1 MENKYKYF
9 KRDISWLSFN
19 YRVLLEALDERLPL
33 YERINFISIYSSN
46 LEEFYKI
53 RVADH
58 KAVASGAT
66 ESDEESVQSARELV
80 EEINREVNQQ
90 LDDRVRIYEQK
101 ILPALQKNHIIF
113 YQDSH
118 VEPFHQQFIKDFFKE
133 EIFPYLQPVPVSK
146 DKIVSFLRDNRL
158 YLAIRLYPKEER
170 KEGEG
175 EKERERIEARET
187 REDIEERAIKSARE
201 RNEER
206 ERKEAREAKE
216 DIEGKEGIEEKG
228 SPILESSRPPLYFV
242 MKQPYAKVPRF
253 IELPCHEKNHYL
265 MFVEDIIKANLN
277 LIFPGY
283 DVESCYSI
291 KISRDA
297 DILID
302 DTASSADLVAQ
313 LKKKVKKRKIGDV
326 CRFVYDR
333 AMPHD
338 FLDFLVDAFHI
349 HRDEL
354 VPGDKHLN
362 LEDLRHLPNPNKSL
376 PNTGKLL
383 PSTGKSLLSTGKSLP
398 SNDKSSPNSGGK
410 SLHSPEKPKPM
421 KLTIL
426 DEKESIFNYVARK
439 DLLLYYP
446 YHSFEHF
453 IHFLYEAV
461 HNPETREIMVTQ
473 YRVAENSAVINTLIA
488 AAQNG
493 KKVTVF
499 VELKARFDEENN
511 LATAEMMQAAGIKI
525 IYSIP
530 GLKVH
535 AKVALIRR
543 RGLNGEKIPSYAYIS
558 TGNFNE
564 KTATLYADCGLFTCR
579 KEIVNDLYNLFRTL
593 QGKEAP
599 KFTTLL
605 VARFN
610 LIPELNRLIDREIAL
625 ADQGKPARIILKMN
639 ALQDPTM
646 IDRLYEASEH
656 GVQIDLI
663 IRGICCLIPDQPYS
677 RNIRITR
684 IVDSFLEHARI
695 WYFGNGGNPK
705 VFMGSPDW
713 MRRNLYRRIEAITP
727 VLDPDLRNSLIEMLT
742 IQLADNQKACRVD
755 AKLQNIFKKRTP
767 GTPAIRAQYTLYNW
781 LCSNNT
787 QQPKDQPA
795 MPQ

>member
-1 MENKYKYF
+1 MFNSTKIVYLEEILTLKRMENKYNYF

-19 YRVLLEALDERLPL
+19 YRVLLEARDEHLPL
-33 YERINFISIYSSN
+33 YERINFISIYSAN

-80 EEINREVNQQ
+80 EEINREVTRQ
-90 LDDRVRIYEQK
+90 LDDRVRIYEEM
-101 ILPALQKNHIIF
+101 ILPALKKNHIIF
-113 YQDSH
+113 YQSRH
-118 VEPFHQQFIKDFFKE
+118 VEPFHQKFIKDFFRE

-146 DKIVSFLRDNRL
+146 DKIISFLRDNRL
-158 YLAIRLYPKEER
+158 YLAIRLYPKE
-170 KEGEG
+170 G
-175 EKERERIEARET
+175 
-187 REDIEERAIKSARE
+187 
-201 RNEER
+201 
-206 ERKEAREAKE
+206 
-216 DIEGKEGIEEKG
+216 GK
-228 SPILESSRPPLYFV
+228 PLYFV

-253 IELPCHEKNHYL
+253 IELPAHEGNHYL
-265 MFVEDIIKANLN
+265 IFVEDIIKANLG

-283 DVESCYSI
+283 EVDSSYSI

-302 DTASSADLVAQ
+302 DTTNGADLVKQ
-313 LKKKVKKRKIGDV
+313 LKQKVKKRKIGDV

-333 AMPHD
+333 SMPQD
-338 FLDFLVDAFHI
+338 FLEFLMDAFHI

-376 PNTGKLL
+376 RPI
-383 PSTGKSLLSTGKSLP
+383 
-398 SNDKSSPNSGGK
+398 
-410 SLHSPEKPKPM
+410 EKPKPM
-421 KLTIL
+421 RLTCL
-426 DEKESIFNYVARK
+426 DEKESIFNYVAKK

-446 YHSFEHF
+446 YHSFDHF

-535 AKVALIRR
+535 AKVALVRR
-543 RGLNGEKIPSYAYIS
+543 RGFNGEKVPSYAYIS

-593 QGKEAP
+593 QGKENP
-599 KFTTLL
+599 KFNTLL

-610 LIPELNRLIDREIAL
+610 LIPELNRLIDREISL
-625 ADQGKPARIILKMN
+625 AEQGKEGRIILKMN

-646 IDRLYEASEH
+646 IDRLYEASER
-656 GVQIDLI
+656 GVKIDLI
-663 IRGICCLIPDQPYS
+663 VRGICCLIPGLPYS
-677 RNIRITR
+677 RNIRVTR

-695 WYFGNGGNPK
+695 WYFGNNGNPDL
-705 VFMGSPDW
+705 FMGSPDW
-713 MRRNLYRRIEAITP
+713 MRRNLYRRIEAVTP
-727 VLDPDLRNSLIEMLT
+727 ILDPDLKSDLIELLH
-742 IQLADNQKACRVD
+742 IQLRDNQKACWVD
-755 AKLQNIFKKRTP
+755 GQLNNVFKKRP
-767 GTPAIRAQYTLYNW
+767 AGKAAIRAQYYFYDW
-781 LCSNNT
+781 LNKQT
-787 QQPKDQPA
+787 TV
-795 MPQ
+795 

>member
-1 MENKYKYF
+1 MESKYNYF

-66 ESDEESVQSARELV
+66 ESDEETVQSARELV
-80 EEINREVNQQ
+80 EEINKEVTRQ
-90 LDDRVRIYEQK
+90 LDDRVRIYEEK
-101 ILPALQKNHIIF
+101 LLPALRKNHIIF
-113 YQDSH
+113 YQDRH
-118 VEPFHQQFIKDFFKE
+118 VEPFHQQFIKDFFRE

-158 YLAIRLYPKEER
+158 YLAIRVYPK
-170 KEGEG
+170 KEGNEG
-175 EKERERIEARET
+175 T
-187 REDIEERAIKSARE
+187 TS
-201 RNEER
+201 
-206 ERKEAREAKE
+206 
-216 DIEGKEGIEEKG
+216 
-228 SPILESSRPPLYFV
+228 LTESRQPLYFV

-253 IELPCHEKNHYL
+253 IELPSREKNHYL
-265 MFVEDIIKANLN
+265 MFTEDIIKANLN

-283 DVESCYSI
+283 DVDSSYCI

-333 AMPHD
+333 GMPHD

-349 HRDEL
+349 QRDEL

-376 PNTGKLL
+376 H
-383 PSTGKSLLSTGKSLP
+383 SL
-398 SNDKSSPNSGGK
+398 
-410 SLHSPEKPKPM
+410 EKPKPM

-426 DEKESIFNYVARK
+426 DEKESIFNYVAKK

-579 KEIVNDLYNLFRTL
+579 PKIVADLYNLFRTL
-593 QGKEAP
+593 QGKEDP

-625 ADQGKPARIILKMN
+625 ADEGKQGRIILKMN
-639 ALQDPTM
+639 ALQDPAM
-646 IDRLYEASEH
+646 IDRLYEASQA
-656 GVQIDLI
+656 GVEIDLI
-663 IRGICCLIPDQPYS
+663 VRGICCLIPGQEYS
-677 RNIRITR
+677 HNIRVTR
-684 IVDSFLEHARI
+684 IVDTFLEHARV
-695 WYFGNGGNPK
+695 WYFGNGGAPK
-705 VFMGSPDW
+705 LFLGSPDW
-713 MRRNLYRRIEAITP
+713 MRRNLYRRIEAVTP
-727 VLDPDLRNSLIEMLT
+727 ILDPDLKQELIDMLS
-742 IQLADNQKACRVD
+742 IQLSDKRKACFVD
-755 AKLQNIFKKRTP
+755 DRLRNRWKSSRPQKEKVRS
-767 GTPAIRAQYTLYNW
+767 QYSFYEYLRE
-781 LCSNNT
+781 
-787 QQPKDQPA
+787 KI
-795 MPQ
+795 

>member
-1 MENKYKYF
+1 MESKYNYF

-19 YRVLLEALDERLPL
+19 YRVLLEATDEHLPL

-66 ESDEESVQSARELV
+66 ESDEETVQSARELV
-80 EEINREVNQQ
+80 EEINREVTRQ
-90 LDDRVRIYEQK
+90 LDDRVHIYEQK
-101 ILPALQKNHIIF
+101 ILPALRRNHIIF
-113 YQDSH
+113 YQDRH
-118 VEPFHQQFIKDFFKE
+118 VEPFHQQFIKDFFRE

-158 YLAIRLYPKEER
+158 YLAIRVYPK
-170 KEGEG
+170 KEN
-175 EKERERIEARET
+175 ET
-187 REDIEERAIKSARE
+187 EQRQQ
-201 RNEER
+201 
-206 ERKEAREAKE
+206 
-216 DIEGKEGIEEKG
+216 
-228 SPILESSRPPLYFV
+228 PYYFV

-253 IELPCHEKNHYL
+253 IELPAHEKDHYL
-265 MFVEDIIKANLN
+265 MFTEDIIKANLN

-283 DVESCYSI
+283 DVDSSYCI

-333 AMPHD
+333 AMPQD
-338 FLDFLVDAFHI
+338 FLDFLVDAFRI
-349 HRDEL
+349 QRDEL

-376 PNTGKLL
+376 H
-383 PSTGKSLLSTGKSLP
+383 SL
-398 SNDKSSPNSGGK
+398 
-410 SLHSPEKPKPM
+410 EKPKPM
-421 KLTIL
+421 KLTVL

-511 LATAEMMQAAGIKI
+511 LATAEMMKASGINI

-530 GLKVH
+530 KLKVH
-535 AKVALIRR
+535 AKVALVLRR
-543 RGLNGEKIPSYAYIS
+543 DKEDKKLTSYAYIS

-564 KTATLYADCGLFTCR
+564 KTATLYADSGLFTCNPI
-579 KEIVNDLYNLFRTL
+579 IVNDLHNLFRTL
-593 QGKEAP
+593 RGKENP
-599 KFTTLL
+599 VFHRLL

-610 LIPELNRLIDREIAL
+610 LIPELNRLIDHEMEL
-625 ADQGKPARIILKMN
+625 ARKGKEGRIILKMN

-646 IDRLYEASEH
+646 IDRLYEASQA
-656 GVQIDLI
+656 GVEIDLI
-663 IRGICCLIPDQPYS
+663 VRGICCLIPGQKYS
-677 RNIRITR
+677 RNIRVTR
-684 IVDSFLEHARI
+684 IVDTFLEHARI

-705 VFMGSPDW
+705 LFLGSPDW

-727 VLDPDLRNSLIEMLT
+727 ILDPDAKQELIDMLS
-742 IQLADNQKACRVD
+742 IQLSDKRKACFVNENLHNCWKSAHPQKEKVRS
-755 AKLQNIFKKRTP
+755 
-767 GTPAIRAQYTLYNW
+767 QYTFYEYL
-781 LCSNNT
+781 
-787 QQPKDQPA
+787 KERIE
-795 MPQ
+795 

>member
-1 MENKYKYF
+1 MESKYNYF

-19 YRVLLEALDERLPL
+19 YRVLLEATDEHLPL

-66 ESDEESVQSARELV
+66 ESDEETVQSARELV
-80 EEINREVNQQ
+80 EEINREVTRQ
-90 LDDRVRIYEQK
+90 LDDRVHIYEQK
-101 ILPALQKNHIIF
+101 ILPALRRNHIIF
-113 YQDSH
+113 YQDRH
-118 VEPFHQQFIKDFFKE
+118 VEPFHQQFIKDFFRE

-158 YLAIRLYPKEER
+158 YLAIRVYPK
-170 KEGEG
+170 KEN
-175 EKERERIEARET
+175 ET
-187 REDIEERAIKSARE
+187 EQRQQ
-201 RNEER
+201 
-206 ERKEAREAKE
+206 
-216 DIEGKEGIEEKG
+216 
-228 SPILESSRPPLYFV
+228 PYYFV

-253 IELPCHEKNHYL
+253 IELPAHEKDHYL
-265 MFVEDIIKANLN
+265 MFTEDIIKANLN

-283 DVESCYSI
+283 DVDSSYCI

-333 AMPHD
+333 AMPQD
-338 FLDFLVDAFHI
+338 FLDFLVDAFRI
-349 HRDEL
+349 QRDEL

-376 PNTGKLL
+376 H
-383 PSTGKSLLSTGKSLP
+383 SL
-398 SNDKSSPNSGGK
+398 
-410 SLHSPEKPKPM
+410 EKPKPM
-421 KLTIL
+421 KLTVL

-511 LATAEMMQAAGIKI
+511 LATAEMMKSAGIKI
-525 IYSIP
+525 IYSLP

-535 AKVALIRR
+535 AKVALVRR
-543 RGLNGEKIPSYAYIS
+543 KSINEDNKICDYAYIG

-564 KTATLYADCGLFTCR
+564 KTATLYADCGLFTCNS
-579 KEIVNDLYNLFRTL
+579 KITKDLHTLFQTL
-593 QGKEAP
+593 QGKENS
-599 KFTTLL
+599 KFSTLL

-610 LIPELNRLIDREIAL
+610 LIPELNRLINHEIEL
-625 ADQGKPARIILKMN
+625 AEKGKGGRIILKMN
-639 ALQDPTM
+639 GLQDPSM
-646 IDRLYEASEH
+646 IDRLYEASQR

-663 IRGICCLIPDQPYS
+663 VRGICCLIPGQTYS
-677 RNIRITR
+677 RNIRVTR
-684 IVDSFLEHARI
+684 IVDTFLEHARV

-705 VFMGSPDW
+705 VYSGSPDW
-713 MRRNLYRRIEAITP
+713 MRRNLYRRIEAVVPI
-727 VLDPDLRNSLIEMLT
+727 LDPDLREEMIDMLN
-742 IQLADNQKACRVD
+742 IQLSDNRKACFVD
-755 AKLQNIFKKRTP
+755 DRLQNVFKGKTR
-767 GTPAIRAQYTLYNW
+767 GEGIRAQYTFYNY
-781 LCSNNT
+781 LKKKNEISL
-787 QQPKDQPA
+787 
-795 MPQ
+795 

>member
-1 MENKYKYF
+1 MESKYNYF

-66 ESDEESVQSARELV
+66 ESDEETVQSARELV
-80 EEINREVNQQ
+80 EEINKEVTRQ

-101 ILPALQKNHIIF
+101 ILPALRKNHIIF
-113 YQDSH
+113 YQDNH
-118 VEPFHQQFIKDFFKE
+118 VEPFHQQFIKDFFRE

-158 YLAIRLYPKEER
+158 YLAIRVYPK
-170 KEGEG
+170 KEGNEG
-175 EKERERIEARET
+175 T
-187 REDIEERAIKSARE
+187 TS
-201 RNEER
+201 
-206 ERKEAREAKE
+206 
-216 DIEGKEGIEEKG
+216 
-228 SPILESSRPPLYFV
+228 LTESRQPLYFV

-253 IELPCHEKNHYL
+253 IELPSREKNHYL
-265 MFVEDIIKANLN
+265 MFTEDIIKANLN

-283 DVESCYSI
+283 DVDSSYCI

-333 AMPHD
+333 AMPSE
-338 FLDFLVDAFHI
+338 FLDFLVDAFRI
-349 HRDEL
+349 QRDEL

-376 PNTGKLL
+376 H
-383 PSTGKSLLSTGKSLP
+383 SL
-398 SNDKSSPNSGGK
+398 
-410 SLHSPEKPKPM
+410 EKPKPM

-426 DEKESIFNYVARK
+426 DEKESIFNYVAKK

-579 KEIVNDLYNLFRTL
+579 PKIVADLYNLFRTL
-593 QGKEAP
+593 QGKEDP

-625 ADQGKPARIILKMN
+625 ADEGKQGRIILKMN
-639 ALQDPTM
+639 ALQDPAM

-663 IRGICCLIPDQPYS
+663 VRGICCLIPGQSYS
-677 RNIRITR
+677 RNIRVTR

-695 WYFGNGGNPK
+695 WYFGNGGAPK
-705 VFMGSPDW
+705 LFLGSPDW
-713 MRRNLYRRIEAITP
+713 MRRNLYRRIEAVTP
-727 VLDPDLRNSLIEMLT
+727 ILDPDLKQELIDMLS
-742 IQLADNQKACRVD
+742 IQLSDKRKACFVD
-755 AKLQNIFKKRTP
+755 DRLRNRWKSSRPQKEKVRS
-767 GTPAIRAQYTLYNW
+767 QYSFYEYLK
-781 LCSNNT
+781 
-787 QQPKDQPA
+787 QGIKD
-795 MPQ
+795 

>member
-1 MENKYKYF
+1 MESKYNYF

-66 ESDEESVQSARELV
+66 ESDEETVQSARELV
-80 EEINREVNQQ
+80 EEINQEVNRQ
-90 LDDRVRIYEQK
+90 LDDRVRIYEEK
-101 ILPALQKNHIIF
+101 ILPALRKNHIIF
-113 YQDSH
+113 YQDRH
-118 VEPFHQQFIKDFFKE
+118 VEPFHQQFIKDFFRE

-158 YLAIRLYPKEER
+158 YLAIRLYLKDEKNATNR
-170 KEGEG
+170 KP
-175 EKERERIEARET
+175 
-187 REDIEERAIKSARE
+187 S
-201 RNEER
+201 
-206 ERKEAREAKE
+206 
-216 DIEGKEGIEEKG
+216 
-228 SPILESSRPPLYFV
+228 YFV

-253 IELPCHEKNHYL
+253 IELPSHDNHFYI
-265 MFVEDIIKANLN
+265 MFTEDIIKANLN

-283 DVESCYSI
+283 DVDSSYCI

-333 AMPHD
+333 AMPED
-338 FLDFLVDAFHI
+338 FLDFLIDAFRI

-362 LEDLRHLPNPNKSL
+362 LEDLRHL
-376 PNTGKLL
+376 
-383 PSTGKSLLSTGKSLP
+383 
-398 SNDKSSPNSGGK
+398 
-410 SLHSPEKPKPM
+410 LHRIEKPQPM

-426 DEKESIFNYVARK
+426 DEKESIFNYVAKK

-453 IHFLYEAV
+453 THFLYEAV

-535 AKVALIRR
+535 AKVALVRR

-593 QGKEAP
+593 QGKEDP

-610 LIPELNRLIDREIAL
+610 LIPELNRLIDREISL
-625 ADQGKPARIILKMN
+625 ADQGKDGRIILKMN

-646 IDRLYEASEH
+646 INRLYEASEH

-663 IRGICCLIPDQPYS
+663 VRGICCLIPGQSYS
-677 RNIRITR
+677 RNIRVTR

-695 WYFGNGGNPK
+695 WYFDNEGRPK
-705 VFMGSPDW
+705 VYIGSPDW
-713 MRRNLYRRIEAITP
+713 MRRNLYRRIEAVTP
-727 VLDPDLRNSLIEMLT
+727 ILDPDLRTSLIEMLN
-742 IQLADNQKACRVD
+742 IQLADNQKACLVD
-755 AKLQNIFKKRTP
+755 ENLQNVFKKKTP
-767 GTPAIRAQYTLYNW
+767 GTPNVRAQYDFYKW
-781 LCSNNT
+781 LFGNEE
-787 QQPKDQPA
+787 
-795 MPQ
+795 

>member
-1 MENKYKYF
+1 MESKYNYF

-66 ESDEESVQSARELV
+66 ESDEETVQSARELV
-80 EEINREVNQQ
+80 EEINKEVTRQ
-90 LDDRVRIYEQK
+90 LDDRVRIYEEK
-101 ILPALQKNHIIF
+101 LLPALRKNHIIF

-118 VEPFHQQFIKDFFKE
+118 VEPFHQQFIKDFFRE

-158 YLAIRLYPKEER
+158 YLAIRVYPKKEAKDER
-170 KEGEG
+170 KEDK
-175 EKERERIEARET
+175 EKTEESINKEKYTEERIT
-187 REDIEERAIKSARE
+187 R
-201 RNEER
+201 
-206 ERKEAREAKE
+206 RKNDGADTNVTEYRQ
-216 DIEGKEGIEEKG
+216 
-228 SPILESSRPPLYFV
+228 PLYFV

-253 IELPCHEKNHYL
+253 IELPSREKNHYL
-265 MFVEDIIKANLN
+265 MFTEDIIKANLN

-283 DVESCYSI
+283 DVDSSYCI

-333 AMPHD
+333 GMPHD

-349 HRDEL
+349 QRDEL

-376 PNTGKLL
+376 H
-383 PSTGKSLLSTGKSLP
+383 SL
-398 SNDKSSPNSGGK
+398 
-410 SLHSPEKPKPM
+410 EKPKPM

-426 DEKESIFNYVARK
+426 DEKESIFNHVAKK

-543 RGLNGEKIPSYAYIS
+543 RGPNGEKIPSYAYIS

-579 KEIVNDLYNLFRTL
+579 PKIVADLYNLFRTL
-593 QGKEAP
+593 QGKEDP

-625 ADQGKPARIILKMN
+625 ADQGKQGRIILKMN

-663 IRGICCLIPDQPYS
+663 VRGICCLIPGQSYS
-677 RNIRITR
+677 CNIRVTR

-695 WYFGNGGNPK
+695 WYFGNDGKPK

-713 MRRNLYRRIEAITP
+713 MRRNLYRRIEAVTP
-727 VLDPDLRNSLIEMLT
+727 ILSPDLRDGLIEMLN
-742 IQLADNQKACRVD
+742 IQLSDNQKACWVD
-755 AKLQNIFKKRTP
+755 NNLRNIFKKRTP
-767 GTPAIRAQYTLYNW
+767 GTPAVRAQYTFYDW
-781 LCSNNT
+781 LNKTNNYPP
-787 QQPKDQPA
+787 QPTN
-795 MPQ
+795 

>member
-1 MENKYKYF
+1 MESRYF

-19 YRVLLEALDERLPL
+19 YRVLLEAEDDTLPL
-33 YERINFISIYSSN
+33 DERINFISIYSSN

-58 KAVASGAT
+58 KAIATGAAH
-66 ESDEESVQSARELV
+66 SDEESVQSAIQLV
-80 EEINREVNQQ
+80 TEINEEVNRQ
-90 LDDRVRIYEQK
+90 LEERIRIYEQK
-101 ILPALQKNHIIF
+101 ILPALRQHHIIF
-113 YQDSH
+113 YQSRN
-118 VEPFHQQFIKDFFKE
+118 VEPFHKEFLRRFFRE
-133 EIFPYLQPVPVSK
+133 EIFPYLSPVPVSK
-146 DKIVSFLRDNRL
+146 DKVISFLRDNRL
-158 YLAIRLYPKEER
+158 YLAVRLH
-170 KEGEG
+170 
-175 EKERERIEARET
+175 
-187 REDIEERAIKSARE
+187 S
-201 RNEER
+201 
-206 ERKEAREAKE
+206 
-216 DIEGKEGIEEKG
+216 KG
-228 SPILESSRPPLYFV
+228 TLPGDPDHTQYFV
-242 MKQPYAKVPRF
+242 MKLPYSKVPRF
-253 IELPCHEKNHYL
+253 IELPKQDKNYYL
-265 MFVEDIIKANLN
+265 MFIEDIIKANIDT
-277 LIFPGY
+277 IFPGY
-283 DVESCYSI
+283 DVDSSYCI

-302 DTASSADLVAQ
+302 ESANTSEIIEQV
-313 LKKKVKKRKIGDV
+313 KTKVKKRKIGAV

-333 AMPHD
+333 AMPDD
-338 FLDFLVDAFHI
+338 FLDFLVDAFRI
-349 HRDEL
+349 NRQEL

-362 LEDLRHLPNPNKSL
+362 MEDLRHLPNPNKSL
-376 PNTGKLL
+376 RRI
-383 PSTGKSLLSTGKSLP
+383 
-398 SNDKSSPNSGGK
+398 
-410 SLHSPEKPKPM
+410 EKPQPM
-421 KLTIL
+421 KLNIL
-426 DEKESIFNYVARK
+426 DEKESIFNYVAQK

-453 IHFLYEAV
+453 THFLYEAV

-535 AKVALIRR
+535 AKVALVRR

-593 QGKEAP
+593 QGKEDP

-610 LIPELNRLIDREIAL
+610 LIPELNRLIDREISL
-625 ADQGKPARIILKMN
+625 ADQGKGGRIILKMN
-639 ALQDPTM
+639 ALQDPAM

-663 IRGICCLIPDQPYS
+663 VRGICCLIPEQSYS
-677 RNIRITR
+677 RNIRVTR

-695 WYFGNGGNPK
+695 WYFGNEGHPK
-705 VFMGSPDW
+705 IYMGSPDW
-713 MRRNLYRRIEAITP
+713 MRRNLYRRIEAVTP
-727 VLDPDLRNSLIEMLT
+727 ILDPDLRASLIEMLH
-742 IQLADNQKACRVD
+742 IQLADNQKACWVD
-755 AKLQNIFKKRTP
+755 DKLQNVFKKRAS
-767 GTPAIRAQYTLYNW
+767 GTPAVRAQYDFYEW
-781 LCSNNT
+781 LSKKA
-787 QQPKDQPA
+787 QEAQHS
-795 MPQ
+795 